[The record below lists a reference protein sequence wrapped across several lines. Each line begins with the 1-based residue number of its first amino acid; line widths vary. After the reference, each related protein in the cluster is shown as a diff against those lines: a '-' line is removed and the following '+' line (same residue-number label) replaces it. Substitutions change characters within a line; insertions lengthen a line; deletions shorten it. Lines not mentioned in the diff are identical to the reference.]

1 MAKAQPQFSIN
12 DLLGLIA
19 PANVVPAVKS
29 GAKKVKKGAEQV
41 GSLAK
46 DQLLGAE
53 AEKYLNQIFNPT
65 QDFSQAGKGRNK
77 AMAMSGLD
85 VINNP
90 YTMRGMDIAGNLANA
105 ITSSGVGQW
114 FGLDAIRNIA
124 GGNPSGKA
132 GNAGDFANALFSL
145 APLGGAKAAKG
156 AAKAAKKTGA
166 AGAKVA
172 GGMVPNDVMNILKLW
187 MDSQKG

>member
-1 MAKAQPQFSIN
+1 VAKAQPQFSIN

-19 PANVVPAVKS
+19 PSSVVPAVKS
-29 GAKKVKKGAEQV
+29 GAKKVKKGAAEV
-41 GSLAK
+41 ATVAK
-46 DQLLGAE
+46 NQLIGPE

-65 QDFSQAGKGRNK
+65 QDFSQAGKGQSK

-105 ITSSGVGQW
+105 ITSSGLGQF
-114 FGLDAIRNIA
+114 FGADALRNIA

-156 AAKAAKKTGA
+156 AVKAAKKTGA
-166 AGAKVA
+166 MGAKVA
-172 GGMVPNDVMNILKLW
+172 GGMVPNDIMSILKLW

>member
-1 MAKAQPQFSIN
+1 VAKAQPQFSIN

-29 GAKKVKKGAEQV
+29 GAKKVKKGAAEV
-41 GSLAK
+41 ATVAK
-46 DQLLGAE
+46 NQLIGPE

-65 QDFSQAGKGRNK
+65 TDFSQAGKGQNK

-90 YTMRGMDIAGNLANA
+90 YTLRGMDIAGNLANA
-105 ITSSGVGQW
+105 ITSSGIGQW
-114 FGLDAIRNIA
+114 FGADAIRNIA

-145 APLGGAKAAKG
+145 APLGGAGAVKG
-156 AAKAAKKTGA
+156 AKKTGA
-166 AGAKVA
+166 MGAKVA
-172 GGMVPNDVMNILKLW
+172 GGMLPNDIKNILKLW

>member
-12 DLLGLIA
+12 DLMGLIA
-19 PANVVPAVKS
+19 PSNVVPAVKS

-41 GSLAK
+41 GSFAK
-46 DQLLGAE
+46 DQLIGPE

-65 QDFSQAGKGRNK
+65 QDFSQVGKGKNK
-77 AMAMSGLD
+77 AMTMSGLD

-90 YTMRGMDIAGNLANA
+90 YTLRGMDIAGNLANA
-105 ITSSGVGQW
+105 ITSSGIGQW
-114 FGLDAIRNIA
+114 FAADSIRNIA
-124 GGNPSGKA
+124 GGNPTGKA

-145 APLGGAKAAKG
+145 APLGGAGAIKG
-156 AAKAAKKTGA
+156 AKKTGA

-172 GGMVPNDVMNILKLW
+172 GGMLPNDIKNFLRLW
-187 MDSQKG
+187 MDSQQG

>member
-19 PANVVPAVKS
+19 PSNVVPAVKS

-65 QDFSQAGKGRNK
+65 QDFSQAGKGQNK
-77 AMAMSGLD
+77 VMAMSGLD

-90 YTMRGMDIAGNLANA
+90 YTMRGMDITNNLFNGV
-105 ITSSGVGQW
+105 TSSGLGQW
-114 FGLDAIRNIA
+114 FGLDAIRNIMGA
-124 GGNPSGKA
+124 NPNGQA

-145 APLGGAKAAKG
+145 APLGGAKVAKG
-156 AAKAAKKTGA
+156 AVKGAKKAGA

-172 GGMVPNDVMNILKLW
+172 GGMVPNDIKNFLRMWL
-187 MDSQKG
+187 DSQEG

>member
-29 GAKKVKKGAEQV
+29 GAKKVKKGAAEV
-41 GSLAK
+41 ATVAK
-46 DQLLGAE
+46 NQLIGPE
-53 AEKYLNQIFNPT
+53 AEKYFNQILNPT
-65 QDFSQAGKGRNK
+65 QDFSQAGKGQNK

-90 YTMRGMDIAGNLANA
+90 YTMRGMDAIGNLMKGV
-105 ITSSGVGQW
+105 TSSGLGQW
-114 FGLDAIRNIA
+114 WGLDAMRNIA
-124 GGNPSGKA
+124 GGNPNGKE
-132 GNAGDFANALFSL
+132 GNIGDIANAVFSL
-145 APLGGAKAAKG
+145 APLGGASALKKGKKAVAKG
-156 AAKAAKKTGA
+156 GEL
-166 AGAKVA
+166 GAKVA
-172 GGMVPNDVMNILKLW
+172 GGMVPNDIMSILKLW

>member
-1 MAKAQPQFSIN
+1 MAKAQPQFSID
-12 DLLGLIA
+12 DLLALIA
-19 PANVVPAVKS
+19 PTNVVPAVKA

-53 AEKYLNQIFNPT
+53 AEKYLKQMFNPT
-65 QDFSQAGKGRNK
+65 QDFSQVGKGQNK

-105 ITSSGVGQW
+105 ITSSGVGKW
-114 FGLDAIRNIA
+114 FGADALRNIS
-124 GGNPSGKA
+124 GGNPSGEA
-132 GNAGDFANALFSL
+132 GNLGDFANALFSL
-145 APLGGAKAAKG
+145 APLGGAKAVKG
-156 AAKAAKKTGA
+156 AKKTGA
-166 AGAKVA
+166 MGAKVA
-172 GGMVPNDVMNILKLW
+172 GGMVPNDIKNILKMW
-187 MDSQKG
+187 MDSQQG